1 MFAFFLFTEL
11 KYFRDGAMLVISL
24 DGLNWLSKRS
34 CSDKGIKKRDEEFQM
49 LMSSGQ
55 MTQADEELQ
64 PITCVCILDQ
74 KGNAAPKLWRTSD
87 CRSSLVTWAPRFSI
101 PPRHYCLPEGPMHHS
116 AFTSLASFVPQ
127 CSKMAPW
134 TRLILNMQDVFSL
147 FKNNLNIVT
156 PQDTVTTDRHNSF
169 IIFCDDDV
177 PPQLFG
183 DTCHAV
189 DCRTS
194 VGDIGWHI
202 SDNNVLS
209 DLKNFTA
216 HWPHDPNTNSKGI
229 QHELVSRHNLNT
241 CNLKSL
247 LKSCQIYNAPGVLS
261 GRDKNVKKRKTVCF
275 NDDVTLYLFDQV
287 LSSCGLESPTLELHP
302 GPHTS
307 LSSNYSCNLP
317 EVTLEDSGL
326 EWEDDFSA
334 LEKNCHFQCVR
345 HSVSQHY
352 TLSLTTQSC
361 TALPRP
367 EHFFL
372 SQRFLFLTH
381 VTESDLEL

>member
-1 MFAFFLFTEL
+1 
-11 KYFRDGAMLVISL
+11 
-24 DGLNWLSKRS
+24 
-34 CSDKGIKKRDEEFQM
+34 M

-287 LSSCGLESPTLELHP
+287 LSSCGLVGFGLCYTP
-302 GPHTS
+302 GICG
-307 LSSNYSCNLP
+307 LNNY
-317 EVTLEDSGL
+317 
-326 EWEDDFSA
+326 
-334 LEKNCHFQCVR
+334 
-345 HSVSQHY
+345 
-352 TLSLTTQSC
+352 
-361 TALPRP
+361 
-367 EHFFL
+367 
-372 SQRFLFLTH
+372 
-381 VTESDLEL
+381 